1 YRGNPMKGVQRGS
14 SLVLLSLVVTA
25 CFSFAVLE
33 ASGWHTDDGCQVEL
47 HCFACHWAF
56 ASTGVMAPCLPHG
69 PSLEIM
75 GAVVLLQAR
84 RPLEV
89 SAPRVS
95 SRSPP
100 VS

>member
-1 YRGNPMKGVQRGS
+1 MMRLQRRS
-14 SLVLLSLVVTA
+14 SPVFLALVVTG

-69 PSLEIM
+69 PSLEIT
-75 GAVVLLQAR
+75 GAVALIQPR
-84 RPLEV
+84 RSLE
-89 SAPRVS
+89 APAPGVS

-100 VS
+100 AS